1 MRDARQRSPDNSR
14 RRRRD
19 QRRQSRDNLVYM
31 PPQSMNEANNS
42 ISQTSATPNYHSS
55 YPDPTTLAS
64 PRPGDVGTP
73 DHSQN
78 QIPRGQG
85 RDHSRN
91 EDWQRFQERRR
102 QSRHRTAPSDST
114 TSLSSSSTASS
125 LLDISR
131 HYPIGNRFGGILGTF
146 WRAPSERRVRRRR
159 SGRAKRRRMLIFS
172 NSSSSSVNSD
182 LAYGNGY
189 IPCSKHRGTAMNR
202 TVAEA
207 YTPEPL
213 RGEEGRSA
221 KVNDRSHSTTTFN
234 RHTGHR
240 KDKTDE
246 EILALGRQLSDFA
259 RSQNEHDRR
268 SSGKAKIG
276 GLAAAAAA
284 THQVRTKRR
293 DAKTHD
299 HDNPRTHGRHPDSS
313 DESDW
318 EDASD
323 DEAGGLS
330 EAESALA
337 YGSSMPQALRPAEER
352 SKAVRS
358 GLPSRPFEGLTMR
371 SARKSSIV
379 DPSLFGPQ
387 NSLRGMINTPCGF
400 GPGQS
405 AAEYQQF
412 NRLRRSETEPIPK
425 DAPMH
430 DGHVGL
436 ASESDRFDA
445 KAASGT
451 LPSLDLPYRSRPAPI
466 PLQQPSPKV
475 PVSSK
480 IFQAEKLED
489 GREHDGAKLA
499 HTRSEET
506 GLGRGAK
513 LAGLA
518 AAAAAAA
525 ALASDR
531 KSKRDTRREER
542 REERREPVRDLTGST
557 REPGRQNR
565 NGRPTTDFGENRK
578 KDRDVAY
585 LETGQSSKRHEKD
598 GEPDVTRSSKRDFD
612 TAKPPDDRRHKRHSR
627 HDEDEIP
634 RKRREKEV
642 DHYPEDEL
650 LSRRHRQSDDG
661 RIQKSEVSSS
671 SRRESRKIENLNDRH
686 REEPTN
692 DKAIKPTIS
701 SVAKAGVDP
710 FQFQIAGDASATTL
724 GISPAPPRPLTPTV
738 VTIDREP
745 SFDDD
750 NDFSAIETSESR
762 LSRKDSFEIERM
774 VEDYKKGAQR
784 SSQYAESQ
792 SHSRGE
798 KQPDTAGDLEGK
810 CSTVPGAAIAAVSAA
825 AAAAAAAAEAGR
837 SKERPRD
844 KEPSR
849 DSSRPAI
856 DPVQEEANRYYR
868 ESFDAQK
875 LAKEEQ
881 QGQDDNDFR
890 NPSYTI
896 VTPPAMEDSKP
907 EESRY
912 AGPDADVKIDNRIY
926 PRELDKFRTEDRFAN
941 VFTSRDPSCERE
953 RPLLNLV
960 YPTPVPTPS
969 MSRSSSEIGPR
980 SSTRDVSKDRAR
992 GSDDAAR
999 AQDDHDTRDDYRIGP
1014 LNDAIDVMP
1023 SITSAATKSVTWG
1036 ENSTKSFNAE
1046 SPEPKK
1052 NTEAEWIT
1060 SKTGERP
1067 RPRLDQNSRWG
1078 IVASAIA
1085 DTSQEPATES
1095 ELENSVLNRRSSSD
1109 VGTDRRGSAL
1119 PEYDSFKEETRSEP
1133 PVPGPKPASP
1143 ATDRMPGG
1151 FADDLEFAATL
1162 AAGLKDTG
1170 FDPNI
1175 VIDDPAYRRRDSPPN
1190 SSESNGDGWN
1200 RASLSDAVSN
1210 LTSKQKDV
1218 SEPGFLSGPID
1229 ADTASPSASA
1239 DAGTEFSVAPSK
1251 KETKELDN
1259 EAGQGSFD
1267 PAKPFAN
1274 VLSET
1279 PSPAA
1284 TADKPLS
1291 RKEQKKLEKAQ
1302 RRAMQAG
1309 QSWSTQ
1315 SSTTR
1320 GVDNDPDVSRASKQR
1335 GFDQEFIVKEKPDG
1349 ESRDDERRQQ
1359 DDHSTSRAVD
1369 GAGWEDSTGKKSRKG
1384 RQSRDVD
1391 VDPASKVSARTDSFD
1406 NKSAVGGTGLEDEWD
1421 TPKRSK
1427 SKSVEKGSHGS
1438 DVVSVSAPGSEV
1450 GDSVASSRRS
1460 SKSARRRDL
1469 DFDTSTAESP
1479 VRNRDLWDDR
1489 EVSSVVSESRADE
1502 RRRERRSKR
1511 SSAFDD
1517 DDDRSIASAPGS
1529 ARKSKRASKY
1539 EGDEFTQRGKEKE
1552 LERAEKRSS
1561 GGLFATLFK
1570 GSKDDSKK
1578 LDKESFL
1585 DDAGILGAGAG
1596 LATAAAIMA
1605 NDSRSNATHAST
1617 ALLKEAPEAFES
1629 SEKTQTPTSIEDT
1642 DPEIAP
1648 RAFKPAIDPQ
1658 YGDLLPMP
1666 PSEPGSPVSDTVDLP
1681 ALPDSRPSTPPEAR
1695 SLKHDLLT
1703 HQRRRSTQE
1712 TPAKSPSLT
1721 AIPIS
1726 LRLGQ
1731 RHGAPS
1737 SSPNSRRSPPSS
1749 SPATTPESGRRSSRF
1764 SWDSSRE
1771 IKPLYLLE
1779 RQGPVDSIAQ
1789 AHLPALPPSE
1799 PSEPPSRES
1808 PAPGFMDMQ
1817 AYSIVPDKDISLDE
1831 TPDPKLRVDTDL
1843 AASSLAEDVTG
1854 SQQTTPKALIRPQIL
1869 SGLSEEHPVEIQVA
1883 PVREAVLASS
1893 YPSAEQRGCDTFE
1906 LAHLSVDDKHHVET
1920 TASRAS
1926 LSVPDAPL
1934 STLTA
1939 EGSMSGVAE
1948 DLTSADEHF
1957 SDALEGPQSDTF
1969 DEARDSFERAF
1980 PEHSISTSV
1989 APEDPKQS
1997 QATSPAEEPES
2008 EGWRN
2013 LSAQE
2018 KMKVHNDRRG
2028 QDVSPLELAG
2038 VATASAA
2045 AAILTNDPDPD
2056 KTDDSREFTHEKE
2069 SQIPQKGKKG
2079 KKNKKK
2085 ASVIDEP
2092 ADVSNNQP
2100 MVDNSLDKSGH
2111 AAVALQATP
2120 GTTTSAKDEAGDDDN
2135 VHSPVT
2141 QMHSDEIDKMEST
2154 VGTPVAEAQVVTEE
2168 SGPSSA
2174 SNLSQDSPFDTAVRH
2189 QQDNDISKA
2198 LSKKDKKKRKK
2209 QKSRENSSPNSK
2221 EDPTA
2226 AAGQQVSTDTLIGL
2240 DQDTGRGSFL
2250 VSPPQAAVVT
2260 ALSPVREVQEL
2271 DVHAVEPAA
2280 SADTRAGPEQLPAE
2294 SVTLT
2299 LIQSTETPAIPPV
2312 DISEKVPEADE
2323 KVVQRCGDAASA
2335 NIAPDEVSLA
2345 HFIPANT
2352 EPTSFPSIHEDDDA
2366 SKSVQETKIEG
2377 EDKKSVLSDGHSLAH
2392 AEPEED
2398 PANGSSAEGLPT
2410 SPRMSLGTTPT
2421 ALVNDPEPAQNFD
2434 EIPPVTS
2441 AGTRA
2446 IADAQSHSLI
2456 TEEPLTIGKA
2466 TFVDDWAPQTSWS
2479 HEIVVGS
2486 PQGATQKEEDLA
2498 EESTLSMS
2506 VPRTSLMSEDQPNP
2520 DSPEI
2525 VPSTDEEPSVTEAAT
2540 IEKACDPGRSTSAT
2554 AFVSAGKNKK
2564 KKGKRKS
2571 VQWEDS
2577 RLHLSPESQEADSP
2591 LAGGGLGDSDK
2602 MENQQPQEQP
2612 EEKLQESPQEQPSTV
2627 DSGNSEPVTLR
2638 DVSQGLKPDESITSE
2653 LLQEEKKHID
2663 ETRIGTPAEDSE
2675 NESQSIQA
2683 SVLDIAQHKM
2693 AEENPDASHLA
2704 LSPPKQSQILL
2715 EQPDQNNENLLLPVD
2730 RPAEVIIEAPP
2741 DAKGED
2747 EWSAPSTG
2755 KKSKKKKGSKSTST
2769 LEQSSSPKVSN
2780 TADETISAEKS
2791 SPHEGPFPFAQEPK
2805 SSQEPPPFAV
2815 ASENPQSEQVLHDDE
2830 PQVTDKKSKKK
2841 KKRQS
2846 LSTQPPREDTPSES
2860 LPTHDTGTI
2869 KDARAAANKLA
2880 EAEWPQ
2886 ATDEEGKKRQQG
2898 VAIDAIQDESSTSA
2912 ALAGDPVFLRPEAA
2926 VTISAADPEEE
2937 FELPKKGKKNKKKKR
2952 TNIEAPEES
2961 EIPPS
2966 SETNIHHTEKPPSD
2980 NNVARDARQ
2989 SRLTLEQDNTGS
3001 QPAIPG
3007 PAEGSPTIQERDV
3020 IADEA
3025 VESRDVETE
3034 QICDAPKGT
3043 VTADTALN
3051 DAEHSENPIPLS
3063 PTMLSKIAQKKGDKG
3078 TADTEVAALEEGL
3091 KSRPVER
3098 SGVAGM
3104 PGVAAS
3110 AEPAEKTEDTT
3121 ELQRIIQQADI
3132 QAEGDSTSSPAAAQD
3147 LPLVA
3152 ENSDQTTAVKEVSGL
3167 KGALRTEQD
3176 SPDADGE
3183 HSTTETPRKGGLEE
3197 EADEP
3202 SMKYQH
3208 EQTDSNNAMAHIAMT
3223 SPHDIETHRIL
3234 SFDASEHTKEDP
3246 CEGAAGRNEAIEGN
3260 MAKMSQHHEKESL
3273 EKGTEMLEIRDVA
3286 NAESTRENTVS
3297 EVIGLEKTGTG
3308 KDDTWTG
3315 TMSKKDRKKNK
3326 KNRKAKQGSQYDAV
3340 PEPPSSENA
3349 AALTDAKARPED
3361 KEANLLELATEA
3373 QIIDSNADLSD
3384 AVQRDVSVECSTQ
3397 SSTQNHE
3404 KPDEHSRNLIAPLE
3418 ASTDQTSVPEDVGLV
3433 APATPEDEI
3442 FKPELP
3448 FQLSSDLSASKIE
3461 AVDEEWSAQGSS
3473 KKKAKRDK
3481 RKKKDQGQSLS
3492 SGKAIPSTDTIVES
3506 AIEDEGPISVV
3517 ETDNPGQGT
3526 QRESGLDSAALDL
3539 PGISRPNFKLTE
3551 AMDNSIRSSAAL
3563 EETKV
3568 SEAQRPRNSLKVEA
3582 TEVVAEDGQQNVTQ
3596 DLPRDLEDMKAL
3608 DVVASETAQGSAND
3622 AGLES
3627 CDERSPIDPQET
3639 TEAVEQVWYED
3650 TGKTEDTRAQEP
3662 ILSGADTSDRGKTAA
3677 PAATWGDFIEQASFS
3692 QDGTSGSGLWLPAQW
3707 RVDESTLSESAHAAP
3722 TTAAVGATLGGS
3734 EDSQPLPKESLTEQ
3748 SITKDLAQPAL
3759 IERAP
3764 SPEPCPP
3771 ERGPR
3776 VTNVEQNQSV
3786 ATGQSPPSGHRSIQ
3800 KPVGQEAEPS
3810 TALGHFYPNP
3820 PELASE
3826 LGEVDEGDHQPPA
3839 RERVSSYEDT
3849 VAQYQHGEE
3858 RARLEAID
3866 SFRLS
3871 EGMSN
3876 EEPRSVER
3884 DRPMALESSPL
3895 SHEESS
3901 GRQHMSEE
3909 VHRQAD
3915 IDQSLLFETGPSKEH
3930 TSQEPDQSTAVKQ
3943 SSLPAQSSSSES
3955 VDEGQNPTTAME
3967 QSCLLKR
3974 LPSQETAN
3982 EMQGCCLNAANL
3994 PGVESPDSRPTEE
4007 NNGVGFVE
4015 IPKSCEQRIGTLHT
4029 NELPNE
4035 SVVASSPQVL
4045 EDRSIEES
4053 SGMDRDRSVVTET
4066 PTFSAEEKKQ
4076 LQTTENAGEM
4086 AATQDS
4092 FSVLASS
4099 SPADDT
4105 TQEAPTVP
4113 SSDGR
4118 EHVATKASGTIDEL
4132 APLPYGNA
4140 EERERGGGEL
4150 PMAEDVEASTTV
4162 DQPLPEDPRE
4172 APTAQPEPHLAL
4184 TPDQSVQETSAAAA
4198 ADIWAV
4204 PSKKKGKK
4212 GKKSKSSSGAI
4223 TPVEAS
4229 LARQAEAAVGIAT
4242 PEQSTSALPAIE
4254 ETQFSG
4260 TVGSTPKSAVAV
4272 DADDEWA
4279 VPSKKNKKG
4288 KKGKKGNSAEGVSA
4302 PADKPA
4308 SEQIVGLVI
4317 APADVGVMEPV
4328 NEPIDETV
4336 TESVTEA
4343 VTEQVTEPITEPVTE
4358 PVTEQVDE
4366 PVHKP
4371 LDQPVNTK
4379 ASDPVSEGDVSLTEA
4394 KALGA
4399 SEQNKNDLNDFQVY
4413 TDERMSV
4420 DLEKQA
4426 TSGPDGIPTMIPLI
4440 DDSNAKQESTAKR
4453 KKKSKKGKNNGGLS
4467 NPATSPKEPSE
4478 VPIAEG
4484 VTARVE
4490 PATETVRAAESETG
4504 SQPANEER
4512 NFALAT
4518 EVRGGE
4524 SGGFGSQPLLLSD
4537 EPPMNVAGPE
4547 LDKSRAGHSFDL
4559 NVDKPIEDI
4568 HGGVNHA
4575 SMSDIKVSSTLS
4587 GLPSPVSETP
4597 RAGDFTVAA
4606 DNASGPRPDKGKNPA
4621 VGATMAD
4628 FEEVEGTHASA
4639 KDRGTGNLDMP
4650 VMSAREA
4657 ANEGYQE
4664 PPLSEI
4670 YAPDTAIGEHG
4681 SADLAK
4687 SISVVSKKKGLVTP
4701 TEKVFDDQN
4710 VTADSSVQS
4719 ESDKKTH
4726 FMGAAGREDEAGPY
4740 QQEIIPSQDQPDDAG
4755 DGQSHETLTKARS
4768 MAAAGAELGGV
4779 ALLAEKFGGSKKKKG
4794 KGKLKKVVDK
4804 RQAQEED
4811 IFDDPAL
4818 WEGADKKGLDEGR
4831 DAALHDDFWGE
4842 TKSDEKSE
4850 EQKVDEDKGN
4860 TDYRPDLV
4868 SAPMDNMEMRS
4879 EETERRG
4886 MPPRDEAD
4894 ESPVLGHGEAVDFVP
4909 RHFAGLQE
4917 VETGLSM
4924 DRPDILP
4931 AFHSPGSDPD
4941 VRPSPTRGL
4950 PPVPEVPEIETE
4962 TVARKHEWHS
4972 PEVNRDSAP
4981 QLLMAA
4987 GRAAKG
4993 QRCSRGPPGMD
5004 DADPA
5009 STRGAASDTRA
5020 REEEPASARQHSGG
5034 SGTGAEPPATAP
5046 RRSASNTS
5054 LSRRRTPEPLRLA
5067 GPESPGIHEAQF
5079 SSSPLS
5085 QPPALP
5091 PLRRVDKR
5099 MSGDLRALRQ
5109 QSSSSTPVANEGR
5122 LRSARSSG
5130 DDSDMADVYDGYGE
5144 GRIGSPRSPTR
5155 PHSMRRRQSM
5165 QVLELEARVD
5175 QLVAENRLLSEARR
5189 HAEQNFS
5196 VLSERDA
5203 EIESLKQSLQFLQNE
5218 VARLAEV
5225 NEGLS
5230 GANAELASKD
5240 SGRFADMTRELDAA
5254 RGTHSTFTQTVRDK
5268 DAEIE
5273 HLRAQL
5279 EDAKARIRQM
5289 QREILDA
5296 KAGSDS
5302 DFLNLKDE
5310 DYFDHRC
5317 QQLCAHV
5324 QQWVLRFSKFSDM
5337 RACRLTSEISDEK
5350 TIDRLDN
5357 TILDGSDV
5365 DVYLR
5370 DRVRRRDIF
5379 MSMTMSMVWEFIFTR
5394 YLFGMDREQRQ
5405 KLKSLEKLLTEVG
5418 PVQAVR
5424 QWRAV
5429 TLTLLSRRPAFADQR
5444 DLDTEAVVQAIFQT
5458 LCKILPPP
5466 SNMESQIQS
5475 QLRRVMHEA
5484 VQLSIEMRTQRAEY
5498 MMLPPLQPEYDADG
5512 ELSSTVAF
5520 DAAMMNERGG
5530 SGRTG
5535 TSPSNEELEAQ
5546 NAVVRLVLFPLVV
5559 KRGDDNG
5566 VGEDKIVVCPAQVLV
5581 AGGDDNRRHV
5591 TPSSE
5596 AGGASLNAPSRIS
5609 VVTESMG
5616 LGRQED
5622 EGEAHYI
5629 EGGI

>member
-1 MRDARQRSPDNSR
+1 
-14 RRRRD
+14 
-19 QRRQSRDNLVYM
+19 
-31 PPQSMNEANNS
+31 
-42 ISQTSATPNYHSS
+42 
-55 YPDPTTLAS
+55 
-64 PRPGDVGTP
+64 
-73 DHSQN
+73 
-78 QIPRGQG
+78 
-85 RDHSRN
+85 
-91 EDWQRFQERRR
+91 
-102 QSRHRTAPSDST
+102 
-114 TSLSSSSTASS
+114 
-125 LLDISR
+125 
-131 HYPIGNRFGGILGTF
+131 
-146 WRAPSERRVRRRR
+146 
-159 SGRAKRRRMLIFS
+159 MLIFS

-189 IPCSKHRGTAMNR
+189 IPCSKNRGTAMNR

-207 YTPEPL
+207 YTSEPL

-259 RSQNEHDRR
+259 KTQNEHDRR

-299 HDNPRTHGRHPDSS
+299 HDNRRTHGRHPDSS

-352 SKAVRS
+352 STAVRS

-379 DPSLFGPQ
+379 DPNLFGPQ

-412 NRLRRSETEPIPK
+412 NRLRRSETEPIPR

-445 KAASGT
+445 KAASGA

-513 LAGLA
+513 LTGLA

-542 REERREPVRDLTGST
+542 REERREPIRDLTGST

-565 NGRPTTDFGENRK
+565 NGRPTTDFSENRK
-578 KDRDVAY
+578 KNRDVAY
-585 LETGQSSKRHEKD
+585 LETGQSSRRHEKD
-598 GEPDVTRSSKRDFD
+598 GEPDVTRSSKRDLH

-686 REEPTN
+686 REESTKDN
-692 DKAIKPTIS
+692 AIKPFIS
-701 SVAKAGVDP
+701 SIAKAGVDP
-710 FQFQIAGDASATTL
+710 FRFQIAGDASATTL

-792 SHSRGE
+792 SHNRGE

-810 CSTVPGAAIAAVSAA
+810 CSAIPGAAIAAVSAA
-825 AAAAAAAAEAGR
+825 AAVAAAAEAGR

-868 ESFDAQK
+868 ESFNAQK
-875 LAKEEQ
+875 LAEEEQ
-881 QGQDDNDFR
+881 QGQDDNDFP

-926 PRELDKFRTEDRFAN
+926 PKELDKFRTEDRFAN

-980 SSTRDVSKDRAR
+980 SSTRDESKDGTR

-1023 SITSAATKSVTWG
+1023 SITSAAAKSVTWG

-1060 SKTGERP
+1060 SKTSERP

-1085 DTSQEPATES
+1085 DASQEPATES

-1218 SEPGFLSGPID
+1218 STPGFFSGPID
-1229 ADTASPSASA
+1229 ASTASPSASA

-1259 EAGQGSFD
+1259 EAGQGSLD

-1309 QSWSTQ
+1309 QSWSAQ

-1320 GVDNDPDVSRASKQR
+1320 GIDNDPDVSKASKQR
-1335 GFDQEFIVKEKPDG
+1335 EFDQEFMVKEKPDG

-1359 DDHSTSRAVD
+1359 DDDSTSRAVD

-1460 SKSARRRDL
+1460 SKFARRRDL

-1552 LERAEKRSS
+1552 PERAEKRSS

-1666 PSEPGSPVSDTVDLP
+1666 PSEPGSPVLDTVDLP

-1831 TPDPKLRVDTDL
+1831 TSDPKLRVDTDL

-1869 SGLSEEHPVEIQVA
+1869 SGLSEEHPAEIQVA

-1893 YPSAEQRGCDTFE
+1893 YPSAEQRGCDTLE
-1906 LAHLSVDDKHHVET
+1906 LAHLSVDDNHHVET

-1926 LSVPDAPL
+1926 LLVPDAPL

-1969 DEARDSFERAF
+1969 DEARNSFERAL
-1980 PEHSISTSV
+1980 PEHSVSTSV
-1989 APEDPKQS
+1989 APEDPKQP
-1997 QATSPAEEPES
+1997 QATSPAEEPESES

-2045 AAILTNDPDPD
+2045 AAILTKDPDPD
-2056 KTDDSREFTHEKE
+2056 KTDESREFALEKE

-2141 QMHSDEIDKMEST
+2141 QPDSDEIDKMESP

-2209 QKSRENSSPNSK
+2209 QKSRENSFPNPK

-2250 VSPPQAAVVT
+2250 VSPPQVAVVT

-2280 SADTRAGPEQLPAE
+2280 SADTRAGPDQLPAE
-2294 SVTLT
+2294 SVTST

-2323 KVVQRCGDAASA
+2323 KVVQRDGDAASA
-2335 NIAPDEVSLA
+2335 DIAPDEVSLA

-2352 EPTSFPSIHEDDDA
+2352 EPTSFPSIHADDDT
-2366 SKSVQETKIEG
+2366 SKSVQETNTEG
-2377 EDKKSVLSDGHSLAH
+2377 EDKKSVLSDGRSLAH

-2398 PANGSSAEGLPT
+2398 SANGSSAEGLPT
-2410 SPRMSLGTTPT
+2410 SPRISLGTTPT
-2421 ALVNDPEPAQNFD
+2421 AIVNDPETAHNFD
-2434 EIPPVTS
+2434 EVPPVTF
-2441 AGTRA
+2441 AGTQA
-2446 IADAQSHSLI
+2446 IADAQSYSVI

-2466 TFVDDWAPQTSWS
+2466 TFVNDWAPQTSSS

-2506 VPRTSLMSEDQPNP
+2506 VPRTSLMSEDQPKT
-2520 DSPEI
+2520 DIPEI

-2540 IEKACDPGRSTSAT
+2540 IEKASDPGRSTSAT

-2564 KKGKRKS
+2564 RKGKRKS

-2577 RLHLSPESQEADSP
+2577 RLDFSPEFQEAESP

-2602 MENQQPQEQP
+2602 MEDQQLEQP
-2612 EEKLQESPQEQPSTV
+2612 EEQPQESTQEQPSTV
-2627 DSGNSEPVTLR
+2627 DSGNSEPVTLQ
-2638 DVSQGLKPDESITSE
+2638 DVSRGLKQDESITSE

-2683 SVLDIAQHKM
+2683 SVWDIAQHKM
-2693 AEENPDASHLA
+2693 AEENPGASHSA
-2704 LSPPKQSQILL
+2704 LPPSKKSQILL
-2715 EQPDQNNENLLLPVD
+2715 EQPDQNNENLLPVD
-2730 RPAEVIIEAPP
+2730 RPVEAIIEAPP

-2755 KKSKKKKGSKSTST
+2755 KKSKKKKGSKSTSRS
-2769 LEQSSSPKVSN
+2769 EQSSSSKVSN

-2791 SPHEGPFPFAQEPK
+2791 SPHEEPFPFAQEPK

-2815 ASENPQSEQVLHDDE
+2815 ASENPQSEQALHDDE
-2830 PQVTDKKSKKK
+2830 LQVIGKKSKKK

-2860 LPTHDTGTI
+2860 LSTHDAGTI
-2869 KDARAAANKLA
+2869 KDAGAAAPELA

-2886 ATDEEGKKRQQG
+2886 ATDEKGKKRQQG
-2898 VAIDAIQDESSTSA
+2898 MAIDAIQDESFTSA
-2912 ALAGDPVFLRPEAA
+2912 ALAGDPAFLAPEAA

-2937 FELPKKGKKNKKKKR
+2937 FELPRKGKKNKKKKR

-2961 EIPPS
+2961 EIPSS

-2980 NNVARDARQ
+2980 NDVARDARH
-2989 SRLTLEQDNTGS
+2989 SRLTMEQDDTGS

-3007 PAEGSPTIQERDV
+3007 PAGGSPTIQGRDV

-3051 DAEHSENPIPLS
+3051 DAEHSEDPRPLS
-3063 PTMLSKIAQKKGDKG
+3063 PTTLSKMAQEQGDKG

-3098 SGVAGM
+3098 SGMAGI
-3104 PGVAAS
+3104 PDAAAS

-3121 ELQRIIQQADI
+3121 ELQRDIQQADI

-3147 LPLVA
+3147 LPSVA

-3167 KGALRTEQD
+3167 EGALRTEQD

-3202 SMKYQH
+3202 SMEYQH
-3208 EQTDSNNAMAHIAMT
+3208 EQTDSNNAMAHVAMT
-3223 SPHDIETHRIL
+3223 SPHDIETHQIL

-3246 CEGAAGRNEAIEGN
+3246 CEGPAGRYEAIEGN
-3260 MAKMSQHHEKESL
+3260 MAKMPQHHEKESL
-3273 EKGTEMLEIRDVA
+3273 EEGTEMLEIRDGA
-3286 NAESTRENTVS
+3286 NAESARENTVS

-3340 PEPPSSENA
+3340 PEPPSSEDA

-3384 AVQRDVSVECSTQ
+3384 AVQRDVSVEFSTQ
-3397 SSTQNHE
+3397 LSTQNHE
-3404 KPDEHSRNLIAPLE
+3404 KPDEHSRNLIAPFE

-3433 APATPEDEI
+3433 ALAAPENEI

-3448 FQLSSDLSASKIE
+3448 SQLSSDLSASKIG
-3461 AVDEEWSAQGSS
+3461 AVDEEWSAQGPS

-3481 RKKKDQGQSLS
+3481 KKKKDQVQSIS
-3492 SGKAIPSTDTIVES
+3492 SGKAIPSTDTIAKS

-3517 ETDNPGQGT
+3517 ETDKLGQGN
-3526 QRESGLDSAALDL
+3526 QREFGLDSAALDL
-3539 PGISRPNFKLTE
+3539 PGISRPNSTSTE
-3551 AMDNSIRSSAAL
+3551 AVNSSIRSSAAL
-3563 EETKV
+3563 EETEV
-3568 SEAQRPRNSLKVEA
+3568 SEAQRPRNSFNVEA

-3596 DLPRDLEDMKAL
+3596 HLPRHLEDMKAL
-3608 DVVASETAQGSAND
+3608 DVVASETAQDSAND
-3622 AGLES
+3622 AVLES

-3639 TEAVEQVWYED
+3639 TKVVEQVWYED
-3650 TGKTEDTRAQEP
+3650 TGKTEDTQAHEP

-3677 PAATWGDFIEQASFS
+3677 PAATWGEFIEQASLS
-3692 QDGTSGSGLWLPAQW
+3692 QDGTSGSGVWLPAQW
-3707 RVDESTLSESAHAAP
+3707 RVDESTLSESAHAASI
-3722 TTAAVGATLGGS
+3722 TAAVGATLGGS
-3734 EDSQPLPKESLTEQ
+3734 EDSLPLPKESLTEQ
-3748 SITKDLAQPAL
+3748 SITRDLAQPAL
-3759 IERAP
+3759 IERTP

-3776 VTNVEQNQSV
+3776 DFNVEQNHSV
-3786 ATGQSPPSGHRSIQ
+3786 ATGQSPPSAHRSIQ
-3800 KPVGQEAEPS
+3800 KPVAQEAELS
-3810 TALGHFYPNP
+3810 TVLRHFYPNP

-3826 LGEVDEGDHQPPA
+3826 LGEADEGDHQPPA
-3839 RERVSSYEDT
+3839 QERVSSYEDT
-3849 VAQYQHGEE
+3849 LAQYQHGEE

-3866 SFRLS
+3866 LFRLY
-3871 EGMSN
+3871 EGVSN
-3876 EEPRSVER
+3876 EEPGSAER
-3884 DRPMALESSPL
+3884 NRPMALEMSPL

-3930 TSQEPDQSTAVKQ
+3930 TSQESDQSTAVKQ
-3943 SSLPAQSSSSES
+3943 SSLPAQSSSPES

-3974 LPSQETAN
+3974 LPDQETAN
-3982 EMQGCCLNAANL
+3982 EMQDHCLNAANL

-4015 IPKSCEQRIGTLHT
+4015 IPKSYEQRIGTLHT
-4029 NELPNE
+4029 NELPNQ

-4053 SGMDRDRSVVTET
+4053 SGMDRDRSVVTEM

-4076 LQTTENAGEM
+4076 LQTTEKAGEM

-4118 EHVATKASGTIDEL
+4118 GHVTTKASVTIDEL

-4150 PMAEDVEASTTV
+4150 PMAEDVKASTTV

-4198 ADIWAV
+4198 ADMWAV

-4212 GKKSKSSSGAI
+4212 GKKSKSSSGAM
-4223 TPVEAS
+4223 TPVEAT

-4242 PEQSTSALPAIE
+4242 PEQSTAALPASE
-4254 ETQFSG
+4254 ETQFSD

-4288 KKGKKGNSAEGVSA
+4288 KKGKKGNSAGGVSA
-4302 PADKPA
+4302 PADKTA

-4317 APADVGVMEPV
+4317 APADDDVMEPV

-4336 TESVTEA
+4336 TESVAEPI
-4343 VTEQVTEPITEPVTE
+4343 TEQVTEPMTEPVIEPVTE
-4358 PVTEQVDE
+4358 PVDE

-4379 ASDPVSEGDVSLTEA
+4379 ASDPVSEGDVSSTEA

-4399 SEQNKNDLNDFQVY
+4399 SEQNKNDLIDFQVY
-4413 TDERMSV
+4413 TDERMSMV
-4420 DLEKQA
+4420 LEKEA
-4426 TSGPDGIPTMIPLI
+4426 LSGLDGIPTMIPLI

-4453 KKKSKKGKNNGGLS
+4453 KKKSKRGKISGGLS

-4490 PATETVRAAESETG
+4490 AATETVRAAESETG

-4518 EVRGGE
+4518 EARGGE
-4524 SGGFGSQPLLLSD
+4524 SGEFGSQPLLLSD
-4537 EPPMNVAGPE
+4537 ESPMNIAGTE
-4547 LDKSRAGHSFDL
+4547 LDKSRVGHSFDL
-4559 NVDKPIEDI
+4559 TVDKPIEDI

-4575 SMSDIKVSSTLS
+4575 SMSDIKASSTMS

-4597 RAGDFTVAA
+4597 RAGEITAA
-4606 DNASGPRPDKGKNPA
+4606 VDNASGPRLDKGKNLA

-4628 FEEVEGTHASA
+4628 FEEVEGKHASA
-4639 KDRGTGNLDMP
+4639 KDRGTEDLDMP

-4664 PPLSEI
+4664 PPLSEN
-4670 YAPDTAIGEHG
+4670 YPLGTAAGELG
-4681 SADLAK
+4681 SEDLAK
-4687 SISVVSKKKGLVTP
+4687 PISVVPKKKGLVTP
-4701 TEKVFDDQN
+4701 TEKGFDDQN
-4710 VTADSSVQS
+4710 VTAGSSVQS
-4719 ESDKKTH
+4719 ESDKKPRS
-4726 FMGAAGREDEAGPY
+4726 MGVAGREDEAGPY
-4740 QQEIIPSQDQPDDAG
+4740 QQKIIPSQDQSDEAG
-4755 DGQSHETLTKARS
+4755 DAKSHETPTKAGS
-4768 MAAAGAELGGV
+4768 MAAAGAQLGGV

-4860 TDYRPDLV
+4860 TDYRPELV
-4868 SAPMDNMEMRS
+4868 STPMDSMEMRS

-4886 MPPRDEAD
+4886 MPLKDEAD

-4924 DRPDILP
+4924 DRPDVLP
-4931 AFHSPGSDPD
+4931 GFHSPGSDPD
-4941 VRPSPTRGL
+4941 FRPSPTRGL

-4972 PEVNRDSAP
+4972 PEVNRDSGLAVDMQTPRQHHNSSWQQDEQQRDSGVHVGRPAWTTPILHQPEAQPATPEPEKKSP
-4981 QLLMAA
+4981 QTPGSTAVAA
-4987 GRAAKG
+4987 GRRSVSDG
-4993 QRCSRGPPGMD
+4993 TQSGP
-5004 DADPA
+5004 
-5009 STRGAASDTRA
+5009 
-5020 REEEPASARQHSGG
+5020 GG
-5034 SGTGAEPPATAP
+5034 WRAEPPATAP

-5054 LSRRRTPEPLRLA
+5054 LSRRRTPEPLRLV

-5218 VARLAEV
+5218 VARLTEV

-5230 GANAELASKD
+5230 SANAELASKD

-5581 AGGDDNRRHV
+5581 ASSDDNRRHV